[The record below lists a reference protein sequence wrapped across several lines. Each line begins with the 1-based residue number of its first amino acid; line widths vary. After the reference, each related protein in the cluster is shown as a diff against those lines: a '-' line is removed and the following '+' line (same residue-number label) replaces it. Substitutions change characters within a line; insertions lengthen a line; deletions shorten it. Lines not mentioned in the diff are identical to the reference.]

1 MCLAFRALKGADD
14 LLSNRLETERRVID
28 LPVNVRLLPEDHQA
42 APCLK
47 RPNYHLARAP
57 RREIISHRLFPS
69 SVSPTYTF
77 LSSDPQPPVEN
88 HVKKFELTHKYRLS
102 SVEVL

>member
-1 MCLAFRALKGADD
+1 MRTHRLKQESREIFASVSGVRALKGADD
-14 LLSNRLETERRVID
+14 LLSNRLETERGVID

-69 SVSPTYTF
+69 SFFPTYTF
-77 LSSDPQPPVEN
+77 SQQ
-88 HVKKFELTHKYRLS
+88 
-102 SVEVL
+102 